1 MHERRDIDKN
11 YEKISGFSDEIAED
25 IDTQFRVLKK
35 LNIKYF
41 EPRGIDGKSIADLS
55 DAEVNAF

>member
-1 MHERRDIDKN
+1 MQERRDIDMN

-41 EPRGIDGKSIADLS
+41 EIGRASCR
-55 DAEVNAF
+55 ERV